1 LSVVG
6 NRRNMSVFLTAN
18 NFIGSNPVGAI
29 M

>member
-6 NRRNMSVFLTAN
+6 NRRNMSVFFTAN